1 MLYFTKIF
9 PYLALIAFF
18 IFGVTLDGASDGFYY
33 YLYPDFAKLG
43 SIDVWKDA
51 AIEGFFSLSLTEG
64 AMITLASYN
73 TFENDCHRDAW
84 LIASVSCGT
93 SFFSGL
99 VVFSILGFMAKITGK
114 NIQNVV
120 QGGSALA
127 FIVYPEAVVHM
138 PIPPIWSFLFFFM
151 LLTLGLGSMFWRIEM
166 ISTTIIDHF
175 SLGKNRV
182 HVVIGLCI
190 IMFLLGL
197 PMCCNGGYYLFD
209 LLDTVVF
216 SWNAIICGLL
226 EVMIIAFLYG
236 VNNFFANIRDMG
248 VRMSIFMEYYWKT
261 CWCFLTPALLLFLL
275 VMSLV
280 DKKPL
285 RLDDYVYPDS
295 IQVLGWLIPA
305 ICVILIPLFGFQH
318 VLSMY
323 RNDTKFCL
331 PYQLTLTKL
340 FKPSSN
346 WGPQMVY
353 TEVYAIYTKI
363 LKKPIVIRYAINH
376 E

>member
-18 IFGVTLDGASDGFYY
+18 IFGVTLDGASNGFYY

-99 VVFSILGFMAKITGK
+99 VVFSILGFMAKMTGK
-114 NIQNVV
+114 NIENVV

-216 SWNAIICGLL
+216 SWNAMICGLL

-236 VNNFFANIRDMG
+236 VNNFYANIRDMG

-295 IQVLGWLIPA
+295 IQVIGWLIPA
-305 ICVILIPLFGFQH
+305 ICVLLIPLFAFQH

-331 PYQLTLTKL
+331 HYQLTLTKL

-346 WGPQMVY
+346 
-353 TEVYAIYTKI
+353 
-363 LKKPIVIRYAINH
+363 
-376 E
+376 